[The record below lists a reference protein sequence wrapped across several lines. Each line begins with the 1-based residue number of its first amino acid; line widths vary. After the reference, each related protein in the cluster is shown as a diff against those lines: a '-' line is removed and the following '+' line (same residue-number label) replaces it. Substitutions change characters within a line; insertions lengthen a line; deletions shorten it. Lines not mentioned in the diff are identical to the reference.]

1 MRSNNQKQPCSWLIW
16 RDDAP
21 TRVVT
26 ERGGPEALSDHLP
39 PKLHGI
45 CKPDGHTRVL
55 LSLDNENA
63 SWIIWLYSG
72 EKKYIDISYYKMS
85 GTIIGVS

>member
-1 MRSNNQKQPCSWLIW
+1 MGPHCYKVYNMKKVTH
-16 RDDAP
+16 A
-21 TRVVT
+21 VT
-26 ERGGPEALSDHLP
+26 ERGGPGALSDYLP
-39 PKLHGI
+39 QKLHGI

-72 EKKYIDISYYKMS
+72 KKKIH
-85 GTIIGVS
+85 